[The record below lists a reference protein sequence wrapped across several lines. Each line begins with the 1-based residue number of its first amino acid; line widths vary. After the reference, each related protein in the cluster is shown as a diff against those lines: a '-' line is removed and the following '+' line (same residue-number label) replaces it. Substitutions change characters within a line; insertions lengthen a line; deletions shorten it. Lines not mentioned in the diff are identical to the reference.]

1 MWRIK
6 RRRTKPKE
14 NKAKTGVI
22 YPKFNATAKPNRYVN
37 RNTYLD
43 VKCNRDKGAGCTIV
57 GCQCSTDASGNTYCC
72 KTNPY
77 RNPILGYR
85 KHLLD
90 CFGNTDN
97 SGCGYTNDVS
107 GNVYKDNY
115 AKTCGDPANSLV
127 CYNPVIKRTQ
137 NRNGCVNESYNYSTN
152 QYLTR
157 RCLTFSQQEFN
168 FQSQVPVDASGCC
181 TKFMSCANCQ
191 YTTTLNQT
199 QIIVSAAKGDN
210 TLLYTKDGINWVGL
224 GTNVFGEQ
232 ANVVKNNGT
241 IWVAGGLHSTGLGI
255 PHTLA
260 YSYDGLIWVGNNGSV
275 HSQECYDIA
284 YSSDY
289 WLAIGKVQ
297 STGSLYSLVG
307 STDGKTWSE
316 ITIVSPT
323 PFFDSTRFTPNGI
336 AYGGGK
342 WVLFGTNAVTP
353 AQNIY
358 YSTDNGVNWTV
369 ASISAPG
376 FTIRA
381 IRGYYN
387 GSLWVAVGQGTR
399 RLAWSPNGVIWINAT
414 GDDFDGLG
422 GTDVF
427 YNGGLWVASGGGGG
441 GDNKLLYSTDGKNW
455 SAGTFSS
462 SAPHIVNSVTYGKLG
477 PWVAGSGDTEY
488 YYSSDGKTWAD
499 SNGVDVT
506 EAGYMDSAI
515 TSSSI
520 SPYKCTCST
529 TGFCTGINKL
539 PCEVK
544 NTKCFAIYKRS
555 NSKFNKQ
562 GAVSGGSRINRLK
575 YQTRV
580 VAAQRRKANGRNNV
594 INRRGPAA
602 LYTTSR
608 PPQMNA
614 PGCWLNKDRTR
625 SGLAQRCIVTDPCCC
640 PTTSG
645 DVGACCD
652 ETLPEGVIKLC
663 TAGNPGCDDCP
674 GGYDYEMVGYLND
687 PQYPDWAGHSG
698 CDPSCGRLGQLPY
711 PTLLGT
717 ICPPDAS
724 YNNTTTTTTTTIG
737 GFAWNFNESERH
749 LWFFLQTAHGFNVD
763 GTNATG
769 FQFTS
774 VEFSSSS
781 AFLPA
786 NTVKLYGREL
796 DIDYKSN
803 TEYEVHWSGEDG
815 LTNWNS
821 ATITKIDDIF
831 GTALNANKKVYIKF
845 DLDSSELEVIPG
857 GFGAIPGA
865 SPSYIIIVYNESLGP
880 APSKENFSA
889 INVSQGSTLMDIS
902 AIDIITT
909 SITND
914 TVRIELSPTAI
925 AGDDLINLSYST
937 TVGNFIINSTGAQLA
952 PIFSSQSIVAS
963 GEIIDLNFI
972 NLVDIW
978 LDGGTPKIM
987 LIATYGTINT
997 WDVSGVTDMTETF
1010 SKDRNSNAEWFGEQI
1025 NEDISGWN
1033 TKSVLDM
1040 SLMFQKNTKFNYDIS
1055 SWNTELVADMNHMF
1069 AHQSI
1074 FNHDISDWD
1083 TGEVLNMSGMF
1094 SQAVFN
1100 NGLVNNPLS
1109 WNTIKVTNMN
1119 NMFSNNAQ
1127 FDQYIGSWNVSNVT
1141 NMSFMFHNATSFN
1154 QDLPL
1159 WDLSSIT
1166 DANSLENCFFGA
1178 SQLSQSWASASWYSK
1193 VFEQTPQIAPA
1204 FYSDG
1209 SDGWSP
1215 GVTSQPEILPPP
1227 EVINDLNATNI
1238 TDITARLNWTPP
1250 ISISTITGYDISGG
1264 TAPGVWNSITLPTPA
1279 TDNSYNVTGLAGAT
1293 TYYFNIRAINAV
1305 GPALSPGSNLVTVET
1320 NHSFTD
1326 TSSNVGTSS
1335 GWAHPTITSDVYG
1348 NLYTAYFTGSSP
1360 GELII
1365 KKSIDEGATWDISFN
1380 FSNNDPT
1387 SAGVPTS
1394 RGWANRM
1401 DIAAAGGNGVDISAN
1416 ADIYVA
1422 YGNTQSAAN
1431 RGLMLNYNLGNSGL
1445 IDASWNIINL
1455 DSTMKVNYVSIAV
1468 SGNGDSDPTSNVY
1481 ISYQDHDNDNIYFK
1495 RKNVIS
1501 SSVGGG
1507 SIYTTGNNSDSSIAI
1522 GPEAGV
1528 NTNVFIVWLNGNDP
1542 YNVVFARSTDNG
1554 AIWEWRDSGN
1564 WATVDPT
1571 AALPTDAKVATGT
1584 YTEKAV
1590 NISAQDNNNLYV
1602 SYTDSGQKLQLLKST
1617 TGGESW
1623 SLPIEAANNVSYVN
1637 NMTITGTG
1645 ATTKIYISYYGGSVS
1660 DLGLAYSDDNGTTW
1674 YQHITTTCVND
1685 AKLND
1690 ITVSDDKVYIIADG
1704 DSGVN
1709 QVMCC
1714 KVEIS

>member
-1 MWRIK
+1 MWSIK
-6 RRRTKPKE
+6 QRRTKPRTVG
-14 NKAKTGVI
+14 NKVI

-72 KTNPY
+72 KTTPY

-85 KHLLD
+85 KHLVD
-90 CFGNTDN
+90 CSGNTDT
-97 SGCGYTNDVS
+97 SGCRYTNDVS

-115 AKTCGDPANSLV
+115 AKSCGDPSGSLV

-181 TKFMSCANCQ
+181 TKFRSCANCQ
-191 YTTTLNQT
+191 Y
-199 QIIVSAAKGDN
+199 D
-210 TLLYTKDGINWVGL
+210 
-224 GTNVFGEQ
+224 
-232 ANVVKNNGT
+232 
-241 IWVAGGLHSTGLGI
+241 
-255 PHTLA
+255 
-260 YSYDGLIWVGNNGSV
+260 
-275 HSQECYDIA
+275 
-284 YSSDY
+284 SSGMCDC
-289 WLAIGKVQ
+289 
-297 STGSLYSLVG
+297 
-307 STDGKTWSE
+307 
-316 ITIVSPT
+316 
-323 PFFDSTRFTPNGI
+323 
-336 AYGGGK
+336 
-342 WVLFGTNAVTP
+342 
-353 AQNIY
+353 
-358 YSTDNGVNWTV
+358 
-369 ASISAPG
+369 
-376 FTIRA
+376 
-381 IRGYYN
+381 
-387 GSLWVAVGQGTR
+387 
-399 RLAWSPNGVIWINAT
+399 
-414 GDDFDGLG
+414 
-422 GTDVF
+422 
-427 YNGGLWVASGGGGG
+427 
-441 GDNKLLYSTDGKNW
+441 
-455 SAGTFSS
+455 SS
-462 SAPHIVNSVTYGKLG
+462 N
-477 PWVAGSGDTEY
+477 
-488 YYSSDGKTWAD
+488 
-499 SNGVDVT
+499 
-506 EAGYMDSAI
+506 
-515 TSSSI
+515 
-520 SPYKCTCST
+520 
-529 TGFCTGINKL
+529 GFCTGINKL

-625 SGLAQRCIVTDPCCC
+625 SGLAQRCIVTNPCC

-645 DVGACCD
+645 GVGACCD

-663 TAGNPGCDDCP
+663 TAGHPGCDDCP
-674 GGYDYEMVGYLND
+674 GGYDYEIVGYLND

-711 PTLLGT
+711 PTVLGT

-724 YNNTTTTTTTTIG
+724 YNNTTHATTTTIG

-781 AFLPA
+781 SFLPA

-952 PIFSSQSIVAS
+952 PIFSNQSIVAS

-1040 SLMFQKNTKFNYDIS
+1040 SLMFSKNTKFNYDIS
-1055 SWNTELVADMNHMF
+1055 SWNTEVVTDMNHMF
-1069 AHQSI
+1069 AQQSI

-1100 NGLVNNPLS
+1100 NGLGNNPLS
-1109 WNTIKVTNMN
+1109 WDTGKVTDMN

-1127 FDQYIGSWNVSNVT
+1127 FDQYIGDWDVSGVT
-1141 NMSFMFHNATSFN
+1141 NMSYMFLNATSFN

-1159 WDLSSIT
+1159 WNLSSI
-1166 DANSLENCFFGA
+1166 ALVNSLENCFSGA
-1178 SQLSQSWASASWYSK
+1178 SSMSQSWASASWYSK

-1238 TDITARLNWTPP
+1238 TDITVRLNWTTP

-1279 TDNSYNVTGLAGAT
+1279 TDTSYNVTGLTGGT
-1293 TYYFNIRAINAV
+1293 PYYFNIRAINAV
-1305 GPALSPGSNLVTVET
+1305 GPALSPGSNLVTIET